1 MAAELEI
8 AIADDHPIFRRG
20 LRTVIEADA
29 GLKVVAEAADGEAA
43 LESIKAL
50 APGVAVLDLDMP
62 HRDGL
67 DVTREVVRAGLPTGV
82 VVLTMHSAEPLFNAA
97 LDAGAKGYVLK
108 DGALVEIVAAV
119 KAVAAGKRYISP
131 QMSDLLL
138 KRIRRADALAA
149 QRPGLAGLTAAER
162 RVLRLVADDRTS
174 REIAAALF
182 VSIRTVEHHR
192 ANICAK
198 LDLHGSNALLRFA
211 AAHKSELA

>member
-1 MAAELEI
+1 MTAELEI

-29 GLKVVAEAADGEAA
+29 GLKVVAEAGDGEAA
-43 LESIKAL
+43 LDSLKAL
-50 APGVAVLDLDMP
+50 APDVAVLDLDMP
-62 HRDGL
+62 RRDAL

-82 VVLTMHSAEPLFNAA
+82 VFLTMHSAEPLFNAA

-138 KRIRRADALAA
+138 KRVRRADALAV
-149 QRPGLAGLTAAER
+149 QKPGLAGPDRGREARPPAHR
-162 RVLRLVADDRTS
+162 R
-174 REIAAALF
+174 
-182 VSIRTVEHHR
+182 
-192 ANICAK
+192 
-198 LDLHGSNALLRFA
+198 
-211 AAHKSELA
+211 